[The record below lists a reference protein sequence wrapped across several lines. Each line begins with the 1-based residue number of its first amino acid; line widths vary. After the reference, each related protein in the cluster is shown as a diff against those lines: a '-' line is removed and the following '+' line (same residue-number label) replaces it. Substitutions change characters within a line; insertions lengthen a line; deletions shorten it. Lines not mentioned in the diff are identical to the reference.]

1 VSAAQGRARVYWG
14 LSLMGRGPHITK
26 NEVMTDYSSQTPPP
40 EPTDGHRRLTRSTKD
55 RMVAGVA
62 GGLAEYLDVDPVAV
76 RIGFVVAS
84 LLLGGIGGPIIYL
97 VMWAVVPEEG
107 KTTSLAS
114 DALKS
119 SPWHQP
125 GQDTSR

>member
-1 VSAAQGRARVYWG
+1 VRCGS
-14 LSLMGRGPHITK
+14 SPMGKHRRPVH
-26 NEVMTDYSSQTPPP
+26 NDNMTDYSSQTPPP
-40 EPTDGHRRLTRSTKD
+40 SPSDSRHRLTRSTKD

-84 LLLGGIGGPIIYL
+84 FLLGGIGGPILYL
-97 VMWAVVPEEG
+97 LMWAIVPEEG
-107 KTTSLAS
+107 KTTSIAS

-119 SPWHQP
+119 NPWQRP
-125 GQDTSR
+125 GQGSAGA

>member
-1 VSAAQGRARVYWG
+1 MGTAPGPAQNG
-14 LSLMGRGPHITK
+14 
-26 NEVMTDYSSQTPPP
+26 VMTDFTSQTPPP
-40 EPTDGHRRLTRSTKD
+40 EPNAAPHSLTRSTKD

-84 LLLGGIGGPIIYL
+84 ILLGGIGGPILYL

-107 KTTSLAS
+107 KTTSIAS

-119 SPWHQP
+119 GRWQHSGHDA
-125 GQDTSR
+125 GAN

>member
-1 VSAAQGRARVYWG
+1 MRKSGCPGQ
-14 LSLMGRGPHITK
+14 

-40 EPTDGHRRLTRSTKD
+40 GPPEGPRRLTRSTKD

-62 GGLAEYLDVDPVAV
+62 GGLAEYLNVDPIAV

-84 LLLGGIGGPIIYL
+84 FILAGIGGPILYL
-97 VMWAVVPEEG
+97 LMWAVVPEEG
-107 KTTSLAS
+107 KTSSIAS

-119 SPWHQP
+119 NPWRQS
-125 GQDTSR
+125 GQNSSGY

>member
-1 VSAAQGRARVYWG
+1 
-14 LSLMGRGPHITK
+14 
-26 NEVMTDYSSQTPPP
+26 MTDSTSQTPPP
-40 EPTDGHRRLTRSTKD
+40 GPPDGPHSLTRSTKD

-84 LLLGGIGGPIIYL
+84 FLLGGIGGPLLYL
-97 VMWAVVPEEG
+97 LMWAVVPEEG
-107 KTTSLAS
+107 KTASIAS

-119 SPWHQP
+119 NPWHRS
-125 GQDTSR
+125 GQGPAGN

>member
-1 VSAAQGRARVYWG
+1 
-14 LSLMGRGPHITK
+14 MGKHRRPVH
-26 NEVMTDYSSQTPPP
+26 NDNMTDYSSQTPPP
-40 EPTDGHRRLTRSTKD
+40 SPPDSRHRLTRSTKD

-84 LLLGGIGGPIIYL
+84 FLLGGIGGPILYL
-97 VMWAVVPEEG
+97 LMWAIVPEEG
-107 KTTSLAS
+107 KTTSIAS

-119 SPWHQP
+119 NPWQRP
-125 GQDTSR
+125 GQGSAGA

>member
-1 VSAAQGRARVYWG
+1 
-14 LSLMGRGPHITK
+14 MGA
-26 NEVMTDYSSQTPPP
+26 MTDSTSQTPPP
-40 EPTDGHRRLTRSTKD
+40 GPSDGRHRLTRSTKD

-84 LLLGGIGGPIIYL
+84 FLLGGVGGPLLYL
-97 VMWAVVPEEG
+97 LMWAIVPEEG
-107 KTTSLAS
+107 KTASIAS

-119 SPWHQP
+119 NPWPRSARAPLGIKPKGTLPIYISAPSQRP
-125 GQDTSR
+125 AL

>member
-1 VSAAQGRARVYWG
+1 MGKRADN
-14 LSLMGRGPHITK
+14 TK

-40 EPTDGHRRLTRSTKD
+40 EPPDGHRRLTRSTKD

-62 GGLAEYLDVDPVAV
+62 GGLAEYIDVDPVAV

-97 VMWAVVPEEG
+97 LMWAVVPEEG
-107 KTTSLAS
+107 KATSIAS

-119 SPWHQP
+119 NPWHQP
-125 GQDTSR
+125 GQDNTRN

>member
-1 VSAAQGRARVYWG
+1 
-14 LSLMGRGPHITK
+14 
-26 NEVMTDYSSQTPPP
+26 MTDYSSQTPPP
-40 EPTDGHRRLTRSTKD
+40 DPTDGHHRLTRSTKD

-76 RIGFVVAS
+76 RIGFVAAS

-97 VMWAVVPEEG
+97 LMWAVVPEEG
-107 KTTSLAS
+107 KTTSIAS

-119 SPWHQP
+119 NPWRQQ
-125 GQDTSR
+125 GQDTARY